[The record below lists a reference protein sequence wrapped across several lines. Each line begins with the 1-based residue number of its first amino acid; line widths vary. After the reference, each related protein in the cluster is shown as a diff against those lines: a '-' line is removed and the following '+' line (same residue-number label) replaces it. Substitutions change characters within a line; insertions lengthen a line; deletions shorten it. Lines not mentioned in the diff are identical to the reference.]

1 MEYDD
6 DMKFYHTEY
15 QYVNDPKDCI
25 RKFYFSDFESANTS
39 AIQFKKLYGKELA
52 FIRIVED

>member
-1 MEYDD
+1 MEYD

-15 QYVNDPKDCI
+15 QYVNDPKDLI

-39 AIQFKKLYGKELA
+39 VTQFKKLYGKALV

>member
-1 MEYDD
+1 MEYD

-15 QYVNDPKDCI
+15 QYVNDPKDHI

-39 AIQFKKLYGKELA
+39 VIQFKKLYGKALT

>member
-1 MEYDD
+1 MEYD

-15 QYVNDPKDCI
+15 QYVNDPKDRI
-25 RKFYFSDFESANTS
+25 RKFYFSDFESANIS
-39 AIQFKKLYGKELA
+39 VIQFKKLYGKALA